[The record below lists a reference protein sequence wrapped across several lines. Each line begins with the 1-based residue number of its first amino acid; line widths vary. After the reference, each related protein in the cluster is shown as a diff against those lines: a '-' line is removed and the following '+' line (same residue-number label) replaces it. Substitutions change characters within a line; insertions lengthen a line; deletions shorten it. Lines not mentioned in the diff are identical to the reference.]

1 MKVGEGS
8 RLELH
13 KMIYKKIYKVNDM
26 FILLLGRIN
35 EGIEKML
42 GEINTEGKK
51 VIIKRLK
58 KRIKTRYKNRN
69 IRHK

>member
-1 MKVGEGS
+1 
-8 RLELH
+8 
-13 KMIYKKIYKVNDM
+13 MICLYLNI
-26 FILLLGRIN
+26 ILLLGRIN

-42 GEINTEGKK
+42 GDINTEGKK
-51 VIIKRLK
+51 VINKRLK